1 MTKIYPNMTN
11 LPHFGTG
18 KQADGIPVSACY
30 RLAKL
35 RKYASFHRGELL
47 CIVLNAAA
55 IITPI

>member
-1 MTKIYPNMTN
+1 MTN